1 MLEELITGLS
11 FVDIKD
17 YALILT
23 GIIFSMAIIKC
34 AILHY
39 KKQKSLQWW
48 SCRQSMRLFLEAEII
63 RDSLLQDSFSIRRNL
78 EMLPADETTISTG
91 RINECLQTIDNFHDS
106 LTKLSDRLFPAYLP
120 DSLPLAIQSTLEN
133 YQRSHPNLDLYLDIP
148 SYWFS
153 EPAERSLVIIRSIEE
168 LLRICIP
175 NAAIQILNQN
185 QNQNQTLNQTLVR
198 IRLKQQNGKAEL
210 IIQIT
215 YDDINTLSFYSNLPE
230 ARYLCDAF
238 QFLTYGKCFY
248 IRDNLSLTWHLSW

>member
-1 MLEELITGLS
+1 MLEEFLTEL
-11 FVDIKD
+11 FNVDTKD
-17 YALILT
+17 SALVIT
-23 GIIFSMAIIKC
+23 GIIFSMTIIKF

-48 SCRQSMRLFLEAEII
+48 SYRQSMRLFLEAEII

-78 EMLPADETTISTG
+78 EMLPDDEMTISTG
-91 RINECLQTIDNFHDS
+91 KINECLQAIDHFHDS
-106 LTKLSDRLFPAYLP
+106 LAKLSDRLFPAYLP

-148 SYWFS
+148 SYWCS
-153 EPAERSLVIIRSIEE
+153 EPAERSLVVVRSIEE

-175 NAAIQILNQN
+175 DTAI
-185 QNQNQTLNQTLVR
+185 QTLNQNLNQTSAR
-198 IRLKQQNGKAEL
+198 IRLKQQNSQAEL
-210 IIQIT
+210 IAQIT
-215 YDDINTLSFYSNLPE
+215 YNDVHTLSFYSNLPE